1 MTSHAVRLAAILVAA
16 IAVLVA
22 YVVLVSSGDDT
33 GMLEG
38 MMIVLFPALLDASAE
53 QQRRVAEAATKTA
66 ADVASG
72 DNLRE

>member
-66 ADVASG
+66 VDAASG